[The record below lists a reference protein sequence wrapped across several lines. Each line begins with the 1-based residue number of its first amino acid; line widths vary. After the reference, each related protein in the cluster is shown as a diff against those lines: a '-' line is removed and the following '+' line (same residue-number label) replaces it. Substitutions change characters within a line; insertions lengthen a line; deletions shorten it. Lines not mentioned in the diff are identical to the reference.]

1 MRIDQSLSAICGK
14 CGIVCT
20 FRHVQAT
27 NETLEEAV
35 REALQEEMAGV
46 RIAIIEALQAELSAI
61 SVPAPQVVQV
71 TSGASPTDHAVP
83 DAALFIPASTGQA
96 DLDGSLRVATVTK
109 DAGVGAALEAL
120 KKVKERG

>member
-27 NETLEEAV
+27 SETLEEAV

-46 RIAIIEALQAELSAI
+46 RVAIIEALQVELSALTL
-61 SVPAPQVVQV
+61 PAPQVVQV
-71 TSGASPTDHAVP
+71 TTAAGPTDHAVP
-83 DAALFIPASTGQA
+83 DAALFIPSSAGQA
-96 DLDGSLRVATVTK
+96 DLDGSLRVETVTK
-109 DAGVGAALEAL
+109 DTGVSAALEAL

>member
-1 MRIDQSLSAICGK
+1 MRIDQSLSAVCGK

-35 REALQEEMAGV
+35 RDALQEEMAGV
-46 RIAIIEALQAELSAI
+46 RIAIIEALQAELSGMVA
-61 SVPAPQVVQV
+61 PAPQVVQMMG
-71 TSGASPTDHAVP
+71 SASPTDHVVP
-83 DAALFIPASTGQA
+83 DAARFIPSATGQA
-96 DLDGSLRVATVTK
+96 DLDGSLRVETVTK

>member
-27 NETLEEAV
+27 SETLEEAV

-46 RIAIIEALQAELSAI
+46 RVAIIEALQAELSALTL
-61 SVPAPQVVQV
+61 PAPQVVQV
-71 TSGASPTDHAVP
+71 TTAGQTDHAVP
-83 DAALFIPASTGQA
+83 DAALFIPSSAGQA
-96 DLDGSLRVATVTK
+96 DLDGSLRVETVTK

>member
-27 NETLEEAV
+27 SETLEEAV

-46 RIAIIEALQAELSAI
+46 RVAIIEALQAELSAI
-61 SVPAPQVVQV
+61 SVSAPQVVPV
-71 TSGASPTDHAVP
+71 GAASPTDHAVP
-83 DAALFIPASTGQA
+83 DAALFIPSSAGQA
-96 DLDGSLRVATVTK
+96 DLDGSLRVETVTK